1 MYSTYKSRQALKQ
14 DLYDRCSFFS
24 SLITVFFFS
33 FFRSF
38 RAGSKRRNGS
48 DQIRSA
54 IGARMA
60 RRSKEGRGSSVV
72 RKVVIVH
79 VHLHSIGV
87 AVAVG
92 VGVVYRGNQ

>member
-1 MYSTYKSRQALKQ
+1 
-14 DLYDRCSFFS
+14 
-24 SLITVFFFS
+24 
-33 FFRSF
+33 
-38 RAGSKRRNGS
+38 
-48 DQIRSA
+48 
-54 IGARMA
+54 MA